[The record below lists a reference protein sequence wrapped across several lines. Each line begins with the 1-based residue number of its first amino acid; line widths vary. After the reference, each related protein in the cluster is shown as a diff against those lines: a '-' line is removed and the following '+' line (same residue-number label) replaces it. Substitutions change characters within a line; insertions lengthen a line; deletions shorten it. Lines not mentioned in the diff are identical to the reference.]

1 MSESIEETE
10 PSFDEVYSRRRIV
23 ETGTPVE
30 VTLRGVGRG
39 SEGELGVK
47 VDVVGDEYFVTFSDV
62 SEEYGDLSGSGGL
75 LSFLSECVTFDG
87 SLESIV
93 SEEVSVKFNE
103 EFTRCDFPDSDSYRF
118 VLSEDIEEF
127 ESIESIDGLSR
138 DELLFYI
145 SYFRDGDGEKPG
157 VKCQVTSVTEGGS
170 EERFRVEVDNGVV
183 WEFTVPKTT
192 DPEGSDVA
200 RLIET
205 VGQGQISF
213 LEDEHVY
220 VVHESD
226 EDLNLDSCGLDE
238 SGMWYLVTP
247 EDWESWDEYEEPS
260 YSESTSEVSNRR
272 PSTSSDSSTS
282 SSSSSGSDDSAITKK
297 NGVMLIAQGFM
308 VMFMYEIVFAST
320 VQGMSEGGDEATL
333 EFISTLDSVMAVLPA
348 VCLVGGI
355 GIIVMSQ
362 VREAEFD

>member
-1 MSESIEETE
+1 MTEPLEETE
-10 PSFDEVYSRRRIV
+10 LEFDEMYSRRRIV
-23 ETGTPVE
+23 ETGKPFE
-30 VTLRGVGRG
+30 VPIVGVGVSSDG
-39 SEGELGVK
+39 DLCVK
-47 VDVVGDEYFVTFSDV
+47 IDVVEDEYFVIFSDV
-62 SEEYGDLSGSGGL
+62 SDGYDDLSGSGGL
-75 LSFLSECVTFDG
+75 LSFLSECGSFDG
-87 SLESIV
+87 SVESVV
-93 SEEVSVKFNE
+93 SEEVSLKFNE

-118 VLSEDIEEF
+118 VLSD
-127 ESIESIDGLSR
+127 SIEGFEQVDSIEGVSQ
-138 DELLFYI
+138 DELLFYL
-145 SYFRDGDGEKPG
+145 SYFRDGDGEKAG
-157 VKCQVTSVTEGGS
+157 LKSRVTDVLEGDS
-170 EERFRVEVDNGVV
+170 EEQFRVEVDNGAV
-183 WEFTVPKTT
+183 WEFEVPKTT

-213 LEDEHVY
+213 LEGECVY

-226 EDLNLDSCGLDE
+226 SDLNLNSCGLDE

-282 SSSSSGSDDSAITKK
+282 SLSSSGSDDSAITKE
-297 NGVMLIAQGFM
+297 NGVMLIAQGFL

-320 VQGMSEGGDEATL
+320 VQGMREGADEATL
-333 EFISTLDSVMAVLPA
+333 EFISTLDSVMAVVPA

-355 GIIVMSQ
+355 GIIIMSQ
-362 VREAEFD
+362 VREAEVD